1 MSRRRHPHRASHR
14 PSCYTADIGPVQRTP
29 VRNLEQ
35 ALAHVELLLTK
46 PLGRE
51 TAALFVDEHYL
62 PLLCIVVE
70 GVARPDDVLGIAD
83 LAAVVGEQQKATHV
97 FLVTS
102 RPGQGFEVQDVQ
114 RWFLLDHLI
123 GSVGVELLEWF
134 VCNEQLQVAV
144 SPLAGEPSRWPDVSP
159 P

>member
-1 MSRRRHPHRASHR
+1 MSRRRHSHRANHR
-14 PSCYTADIGPVQRTP
+14 PSRYTTAVGPAQRTP
-29 VRNLEQ
+29 VRTLDQ
-35 ALAHVELLLTK
+35 ALAHVELVLTE

-70 GVARPDDVLGIAD
+70 GAARPDEVLGIAD
-83 LAAVVGEQQKATHV
+83 LAAVVGEQQEAAHA

-114 RWFLLDHLI
+114 QWFLLDHLI

-134 VCNEQLQVAV
+134 VCNEQQHVAV
-144 SPLAGEPSRWPDVSP
+144 SRLAGEPSRWPDDAP
-159 P
+159 R